1 MLSVFCHVI
10 NQYNWCYFGYW
21 MMAGRPTKN
30 TTPRSRRTLE
40 APPYVCPAKPQNLA
54 LKSPIIWG
62 WNPLFWTGL
71 LFTWHVTYVTSP
83 KKAWQNQKNSLHYA
97 DTKSD
102 LSTGCYKLKNSYTY
116 TVPTTDNHYLDIFPP
131 GILSAG
137 NLAKVFRAAGFAR
150 EFQCFAASSV
160 RCKLCEPLVVNASQ
174 PMW

>member
-1 MLSVFCHVI
+1 LSL
-10 NQYNWCYFGYW
+10 
-21 MMAGRPTKN
+21 RPRKHD
-30 TTPRSRRTLE
+30 
-40 APPYVCPAKPQNLA
+40 K
-54 LKSPIIWG
+54 I
-62 WNPLFWTGL
+62 
-71 LFTWHVTYVTSP
+71 
-83 KKAWQNQKNSLHYA
+83 KKKSLHYTG
-97 DTKSD
+97 TKSNQ
-102 LSTGCYKLKNSYTY
+102 LTGCYKLKNSYTY